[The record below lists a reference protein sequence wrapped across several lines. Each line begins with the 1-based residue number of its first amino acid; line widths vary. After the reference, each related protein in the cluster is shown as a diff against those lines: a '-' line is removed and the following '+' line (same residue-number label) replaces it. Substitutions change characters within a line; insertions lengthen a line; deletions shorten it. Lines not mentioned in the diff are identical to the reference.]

1 MVQYSTAAPES
12 VRIFFPLGRDILGRS
27 FNSVKHGPQEFVPEG
42 MFDDSVDLVI
52 WGHEHDCRIVPEPV
66 AGKKYYISQP
76 GSSVA
81 TSLADGEAIEKYVLF
96 RLGLQDSNRRKRHVA
111 LLEVQGKEFKMTPI
125 PLRTV
130 RPFVIEEV
138 VLNEVAEE
146 EGLNLNDQMEITKYL
161 KAKVFAFPVQWTT
174 F

>member
-1 MVQYSTAAPES
+1 
-12 VRIFFPLGRDILGRS
+12 
-27 FNSVKHGPQEFVPEG
+27 
-42 MFDDSVDLVI
+42 
-52 WGHEHDCRIVPEPV
+52 
-66 AGKKYYISQP
+66 
-76 GSSVA
+76 
-81 TSLADGEAIEKYVLF
+81 
-96 RLGLQDSNRRKRHVA
+96 
-111 LLEVQGKEFKMTPI
+111 MTPI

-161 KAKVFAFPVQWTT
+161 KAKVVAFPVQCTT